1 MDFYFVYSSGG
12 GAGDWNAIDRIFQTT
27 MPEYFKDH
35 ILIKFGDI
43 FFNHRSSNSIIKP
56 RNWSLVDDARQWL
69 INNTGDQTLRT
80 TPNLIMDVGT
90 TKIVSYITASNPN
103 LSCNQ
108 IVSQFDRIMSQE
120 RILEKYCGIVNTS
133 NIDYAVTFDIPNLF
147 KVRTQAGIVDRDIFS
162 DPGTKPLL
170 IDACVRYANEIYRG
184 TGRNADKLL
193 TIISAG
199 WNNDDIEGYLSRLDY
214 TPTKLGIGGLT
225 DYNRSTMGERLQSID
240 SLVDFDS
247 MNRVHFLGCG
257 GLKKAQIIKE
267 VLGNR
272 SNFSVDNT
280 TAYNRSIDGNT
291 SGSSMSGY
299 FDYASKDM
307 IRICPDTKQQILNLH
322 RASEDVAYFSV
333 DEMESILDSILLH
346 QSNRSSTTTY
356 ENRARLIIH
365 NFDVFRYNAE

>member
-12 GAGDWNAIDRIFQTT
+12 GAGDWNAIDRIFQST

-56 RNWSLVDDARQWL
+56 RNWSRVDDARQWL

-90 TKIVSYITASNPN
+90 TKIVSYITASNQN
-103 LSCNQ
+103 LRGNQ

-147 KVRTQAGIVDRDIFS
+147 KVRTQAGIVDRDIFN

-199 WNNDDIEGYLSRLDY
+199 WSNKDIEGYLSRLDY

-225 DYNRSTMGERLQSID
+225 DYNRSTMGERLKSID

-257 GLKKAQIIKE
+257 GLKKAQIVKE

-291 SGSSMSGY
+291 SGSAMSGY

-307 IRICPDTKQQILNLH
+307 IRICPNTKQQILNLH

-346 QSNRSSTTTY
+346 QSNHSSPATY